1 MSVQVTTRLLLF
13 VHPRFA
19 CVNLYLFVLLMVHP
33 YLHALGPLS
42 MYYITGQCCRG
53 QNRFFKLTRIRC
65 PIPILPPSQ
74 DSMVA
79 KRDLAQE
86 EAPAEKKASD
96 DDVKKKGLALI
107 THDLKKKELI
117 PIKVLSF
124 IIVSGKNC

>member
-1 MSVQVTTRLLLF
+1 
-13 VHPRFA
+13 
-19 CVNLYLFVLLMVHP
+19 
-33 YLHALGPLS
+33 
-42 MYYITGQCCRG
+42 
-53 QNRFFKLTRIRC
+53 
-65 PIPILPPSQ
+65 
-74 DSMVA
+74 MVA

-107 THDLKKKELI
+107 THDMKKKELI